1 MGLFVPAEYFEHGII
16 WEIENFSNLRLMS
29 QSDQVS
35 QFGSELSSMNRILN
49 KKRSTSMRPSL
60 YIIDNWG
67 QGTLIGRTPTV
78 WLGWI
83 PGLYRI
89 FYFENFAQ
97 ILKSRKLRQYA
108 WVFCSQSHYAGH
120 FDMRNRIFWS
130 RSQVCPRMPTY
141 SNAHAKIQKWIFG
154 DQVAGNWFE
163 FGITVNDFWSSA
175 IWAIQISGSKILKFP
190 EFNLRM
196 IFRLYDSD
204 EKLFRWQ
211 TNNTCLGT
219 DVSFQSDKYHNVF
232 DDARCCFDW
241 LYSRESQ

>member
-141 SNAHAKIQKWIFG
+141 SNAHAKIKK
-154 DQVAGNWFE
+154 V
-163 FGITVNDFWSSA
+163 DFR
-175 IWAIQISGSKILKFP
+175 GSVRRKLV
-190 EFNLRM
+190 RVW
-196 IFRLYDSD
+196 YHC
-204 EKLFRWQ
+204 KLFLKLCNLSYSDFRFKNPKIPGIQPTYDFLALWFRWK
-211 TNNTCLGT
+211 TI
-219 DVSFQSDKYHNVF
+219 
-232 DDARCCFDW
+232 
-241 LYSRESQ
+241 